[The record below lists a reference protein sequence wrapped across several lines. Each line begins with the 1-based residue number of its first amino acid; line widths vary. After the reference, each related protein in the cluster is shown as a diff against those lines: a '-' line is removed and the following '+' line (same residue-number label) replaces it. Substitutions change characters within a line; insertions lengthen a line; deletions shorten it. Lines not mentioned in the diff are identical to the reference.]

1 MEPSNEEESARI
13 LAAALNRL
21 PPAWVL
27 LVALI
32 GGSGVFSGAWFLGLD
47 TRPNPWTSVD
57 AEKVHARQDAE
68 IFALRAD
75 LAEMERTLWN
85 VSFQHAELN
94 KRYIKL
100 EDDVREHHE
109 ESTAWIERI
118 KSNTIII
125 LDNQKARHSHGK

>member
-47 TRPNPWTSVD
+47 TRPNPWTSID
-57 AEKVHARQDAE
+57 AKEAHARQDTA
-68 IFALRAD
+68 IFALRTD
-75 LAEMERTLWN
+75 LEAAERGLW
-85 VSFQHAELN
+85 ELQIQYSGLS
-94 KRYIKL
+94 KRYERL
-100 EDDVREHHE
+100 EESVRLHHE
-109 ESTAWIERI
+109 KSGVGFQRI
-118 KSNTIII
+118 KT
-125 LDNQKARHSHGK
+125 LEGFHGNGQN

>member
-13 LAAALNRL
+13 LAQALNRL

-27 LVALI
+27 LVALV

-57 AEKVHARQDAE
+57 AGKVHTRQDAE
-68 IFALRAD
+68 VFELRAD
-75 LAEMERTLWN
+75 LAEVERLLWN

-94 KRYIKL
+94 KRYSKL
-100 EDDVREHHE
+100 EDNVREHHE
-109 ESTAWIERI
+109 EATAWIERI